1 MAFGNRTTFGQ
12 ARPAMPVQPPRSSTI
27 AQPDAQQSAPFDI
40 GRVVSRAFG
49 TLAHNAVTFLALV
62 AAAAAPERLAYHF
75 LPMDKLMM
83 IPMLTGITGLSRMAL
98 LAAATKAALSDF
110 RGEPVQ
116 FGRCLEAA
124 VICYF
129 PVFAIT
135 LLGTLGIAAAS
146 LLLIVPG
153 VILALAWSVTVP
165 VRIAEGKSIFAA
177 FTRSRSLSKGYRWQI
192 LALWLMLLLL
202 GSGIALAM
210 LPVWGMPRIA
220 LPAFVM
226 GNWLFT
232 LLLALL
238 TAIGSASIYY
248 ELCLAKEGGM
258 QSDVAEAFD

>member
-1 MAFGNRTTFGQ
+1 MAFGTRTTFGQ
-12 ARPAMPVQPPRSSTI
+12 ARPAMAAQPSRRAAM
-27 AQPDAQQSAPFDI
+27 AQPDAQPSARFEI

-49 TLAHNAVTFLALV
+49 ALAHNAVTFLALV
-62 AAAAAPERLAYHF
+62 AAAAVPERLAYHF
-75 LPMDKLMM
+75 LPMDNLMM

-98 LAAATKAALSDF
+98 LAAATRAALSDF

-124 VICYF
+124 VIGF
-129 PVFAIT
+129 LPVCAIT

-153 VILALAWSVTVP
+153 IILTLAWSVAVP
-165 VRIAEGKSIFAA
+165 VRMAEGKGIFAA
-177 FTRSRSLSKGYRWQI
+177 FARSRALSKGYRWQI

-220 LPAFVM
+220 LTAFIM
-226 GNWLFT
+226 SNWLFT
-232 LLLALL
+232 LLLAML
-238 TAIGSASIYY
+238 TAVGSASLYY

-258 QSDVAEAFD
+258 QSEMADAFD